1 MTEED
6 AQNSGSGSVS
16 SSVTSPMPGRV
27 VKVFVEPGQEVKK
40 GQNLI
45 SVESMKMEYFM
56 KATRDGVIDKI
67 KIKEGDAVAMKQELA
82 TFVREKVAEE
92 AV

>member
-6 AQNSGSGSVS
+6 ASNESVGGAQAA
-16 SSVTSPMPGRV
+16 VVSPMPGRV

-56 KATRDGVIDKI
+56 KATRDGVVDKI
-67 KIKEGDAVAMKQELA
+67 RVAEGDTVAMKQELA
-82 TFVREKVAEE
+82 TFVRE
-92 AV
+92 